1 MMLGS
6 FTAVGIMAVTAIAV
20 YRRVAASARLDGG
33 NRLATDAIDEE
44 RMILRMADY
53 VRPQDLIALAEMR
66 KRAA

>member
-6 FTAVGIMAVTAIAV
+6 FTAVGIMAVTAIVV
-20 YRRVAASARLDGG
+20 YRRVAASARFDGG
-33 NRLATDAIDEE
+33 NRFATDAIDEE

-53 VRPQDLIALAEMR
+53 VHPQDLIALAEMR